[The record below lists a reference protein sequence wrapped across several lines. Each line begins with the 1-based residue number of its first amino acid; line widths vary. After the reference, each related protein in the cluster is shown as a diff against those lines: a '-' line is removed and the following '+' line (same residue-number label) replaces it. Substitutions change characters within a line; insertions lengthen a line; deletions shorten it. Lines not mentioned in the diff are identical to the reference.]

1 MSLTNSYSKESTLTG
16 TETITFPW
24 RMKELQITNDSTSA
38 DLQYKFNDSETFR
51 TLKPY
56 ETSTITN
63 VSMRQLY
70 LSGTTVTYRVWGLA

>member
-24 RMKELQITNDSTSA
+24 RMREFQITNDSTNA
-38 DLQYKFNDSETFR
+38 DLKYRLNESETYR

-56 ETSTITN
+56 ETSTLTN
-63 VSMRQLY
+63 VSNRELF
-70 LSGTTVTYRVWGLA
+70 LSGTAVSYRVWGLA